1 MHAWTAE
8 HRLLATEI
16 LLPEIVHEGIYFG
29 VEEVKVIH
37 SIVLTGQLGLVLCE
51 GQDVCGS
58 IYLGYDIHSV
68 LLSQLLE
75 LYKLLLGI
83 GAVLGGQAGISVTLK
98 AEARLSLAPVIAEV
112 LAETAVVE
120 VHLQGVHLIVRHHL
134 GQIAQVRD
142 GDVLASAVDHETAH
156 TVIGLV
162 GDDALGQSLAFCLL
176 VDLQQCT
183 CSPHDTLG
191 GGSCE
196 GHIGSDV
203 DAVTLLALSASTM
216 SPALGEPFTMLRAL
230 PVICS

>member
-1 MHAWTAE
+1 M
-8 HRLLATEI
+8 
-16 LLPEIVHEGIYFG
+16 
-29 VEEVKVIH
+29 IH
-37 SIVLTGQLGLVLCE
+37 SIVLAGQLWLVLCE
-51 GQDVCGS
+51 CQDVCGS
-58 IYLGYDIHSV
+58 VYLGYDIHSI

-98 AEARLSLAPVIAEV
+98 AEARLSLAPVIAEE

-162 GDDALGQSLAFCLL
+162 GDDALGQSLALCLL
-176 VDLQQCT
+176 VDLQQCA

-203 DAVTLLALSASTM
+203 DAVTLLAESFVAFECKHDIAGFWRTAHDAESLAGHLFVVRCQSLCHSAQLV
-216 SPALGEPFTMLRAL
+216 ALHYQSA
-230 PVICS
+230 